1 MDKKIIILVVIVVA
15 VGAAA
20 LLIDNSAEEETR
32 ITPEPARDETREER
46 MAEVELE
53 DAAITLYS
61 EDETTKWELGA
72 KSIQQFMEP
81 EQVVLDEV
89 EAKISQDGVEQT
101 SLKAARAD
109 LDPKTGHLSLTG
121 PITIESEDK
130 LLQADSL
137 NWNQVRNELIGQGNV
152 LLKQSG
158 MEITGEQFVSQIDLR
173 RLRLSGQVEAI
184 TQGKVGEINE

>member
-1 MDKKIIILVVIVVA
+1 MNKKKILLVVIVVA
-15 VGAAA
+15 IGAVV
-20 LLIDNSAEEETR
+20 LLNDNSTEEETR
-32 ITPEPARDETREER
+32 ITPEPARDEATEER

-72 KSIQQFMEP
+72 KSIQQFTEP
-81 EQVVLDEV
+81 EQVVLEEV
-89 EAKISQDGVEQT
+89 EATISEDGVEQT
-101 SLKAARAD
+101 SLRAARGD
-109 LDPKTGHLSLTG
+109 FDPRTGHLSFTG

-173 RLRLSGQVEAI
+173 RLRLSGEVEAI
-184 TQGKVGEINE
+184 TQQKVGEQNE